1 MDDSTNP
8 VSATPAYRIFRDK
21 HGIPQFSPKRGTQAL
36 KDALIYAFP
45 TLETELQL
53 MQAALKK
60 FFDSER
66 GIQIICELP
75 ENDLQTSLAKKRDVE
90 ISPIQE
96 QKAGLRNWKMVTGNT
111 RPSSRLASRTTSR
124 APSRT
129 GSRAGSRPSSRAS
142 SCARESSV
150 EIGGTGLMTTWSLD
164 SGRELERKKKGPYDP
179 VKRRKVAENRGNACE
194 KHRAA
199 KAAVSLRS
207 HFSVTSY

>member
-1 MDDSTNP
+1 MDETNTI
-8 VSATPAYRIFRDK
+8 STPAYRIFRDK

-66 GIQIICELP
+66 GIQMIYELP
-75 ENDLQTSLAKKRDVE
+75 ENNLQNSLAKKRDIE

-96 QKAGLRNWKMVTGNT
+96 GKASLRNWKLGSVNT
-111 RPSSRLASRTTSR
+111 RPSSRLTSRTTSR
-124 APSRT
+124 APSRN

-142 SCARESSV
+142 SCAREGSV
-150 EIGGTGLMTTWSLD
+150 DFNGAGIMTTWSLD
-164 SGRELERKKKGPYDP
+164 SGRELERKKKSPYDP

-199 KAAVSLRS
+199 KSAVSL
-207 HFSVTSY
+207 

>member
-1 MDDSTNP
+1 
-8 VSATPAYRIFRDK
+8 
-21 HGIPQFSPKRGTQAL
+21 
-36 KDALIYAFP
+36 
-45 TLETELQL
+45 

-96 QKAGLRNWKMVTGNT
+96 QKAGLKNWRASST
-111 RPSSRLASRTTSR
+111 RPSSRMTSRATSR

-150 EIGGTGLMTTWSLD
+150 DFNGGGIMTTWSLE

-194 KHRAA
+194 KHRTA
-199 KAAVSLRS
+199 KSAVSYIPSICLVFVDDCR
-207 HFSVTSY
+207 